1 MPVVASFF
9 HNEMPPHLPRRSIPG
24 YCSAM
29 IWRVAAVLT
38 VFFWAVM
45 SGLLVRDIYFP
56 EASRFAVVP
65 PKMVMDLFLRQSE
78 TFGSTLHLYH
88 QHEKIGHA
96 NFQVNRRIK
105 PDRQTVYELVAHGVV
120 EQADPDAIG
129 SSVTATWSLGCTLAD
144 AERWQRLT
152 IKAAFPQR
160 DASLRLSW
168 QEKQSSPDVLV
179 KQGARVV
186 VNSQDVKMLMGMGAG
201 QDGVLAMLSL
211 LGGSLPK
218 TSVQPQPN
226 AMKLQAR
233 EGQMVLAGRQRKC
246 FVLTLPILG
255 AYEVKM
261 IFTEAG
267 ELARIDLPDDYAL
280 LEPAIHG
287 LQ

>member
-1 MPVVASFF
+1 
-9 HNEMPPHLPRRSIPG
+9 
-24 YCSAM
+24 M

-38 VFFWAVM
+38 VLFWAVM

-56 EASRFAVVP
+56 EASRFAIVP

-88 QHEKIGHA
+88 HREKIGHA

-105 PDRQTVYELVAHGVV
+105 PDHQVAYDMTAHGVL
-120 EQADPDAIG
+120 EQTEPG
-129 SSVTATWSLGCTLAD
+129 SLGSTIVATWSLGCTLAD

-160 DASLRLSW
+160 DATLRLSW
-168 QEKQSSPDVLV
+168 KENQSSPEVLV
-179 KQGARVV
+179 KQGERVV
-186 VNSQDVKMLMGMGAG
+186 VNSQDVKLLMGMGAS
-201 QDGVLAMLSL
+201 QDSALAMLSM
-211 LGGSLPK
+211 LGGGLSK
-218 TSVQPQPN
+218 AGAQPRPD

-246 FVLTLPILG
+246 FVLTLPLLG
-255 AYEVKM
+255 MYELKM

-287 LQ
+287 LQETAR